1 MARIVYG
8 STTIGGLMVAE
19 AVNHVRMAKDILN
32 RVKSLADSIS
42 GGGVTPANLE
52 SSTEFNVVSGQGG
65 NFYTAVSNMK
75 ANIASITDSAIADI
89 DMGG

>member
-32 RVKSLADSIS
+32 RAKSLADSIS
-42 GGGVTPANLE
+42 GGGVTPVNLE
-52 SSTEFNVVSGQGG
+52 SSAEFNVISGQGS
-65 NFYTAVSNMK
+65 NFYTAISNMK